1 MKAKNL
7 LLSLAIVLI
16 ALISGCSS
24 DQSMDTTA
32 TVPVVNVTS
41 PLNSAINTPLDQ
53 VIAVTFN
60 EAINPSTTQTVFTL
74 QQGTTVVP
82 GTVSTNGA
90 TITFTP
96 ASPLAPN
103 TTYTATVTVSSVDL
117 LGHAT
122 LQSTNTW
129 TFSTGGFVTPSVI
142 STDPAPNATGVFIN
156 KNVSATFNMPM
167 NASTIN
173 GTTFTVMQGTTPVAG
188 NVSYDGTNAIFNP
201 NVDFAINTQYTAT
214 ITTGAKNIQGTT
226 IAKNYVW
233 KFTTGSVLA
242 AKVLSTDPLNNA
254 TNVAANK
261 VISIN
266 FSMPMDVSTFTSANI
281 TLKSGTTTIL
291 GNLTYNL
298 TKDVAYFTPSSN
310 LLLNTTYTATVTTAV
325 KNAAGVPL
333 ANNYI
338 WSFNTN
344 VPVTGSL
351 VDLKSV
357 ARFGIISGVGV
368 SNNAGFSQIRNMDVG
383 ISPGVRSSI
392 TGFPPATIVN
402 GAIYAS
408 DDIAPAG
415 TAAMLTQAKKD
426 LTDAYLFVEGASYSA
441 PIGIAGDQGGK
452 TLVAGI
458 YKSTS
463 TLLVQNGNLTLSGSA
478 TDVWIFQIASA
489 FTTVGGA
496 GGNIVLAGGA
506 LAKNVYWQTGSSATI
521 GNYTNF
527 QGNVLALQSI
537 TMGSHATAT
546 GRMLARNG
554 AVVMTDTN
562 IITKP

>member
-7 LLSLAIVLI
+7 LLTLAIVLI
-16 ALISGCSS
+16 ALISGCSEDLS
-24 DQSMDTTA
+24 TDTTA
-32 TVPVVNVTS
+32 TVPVVNITS
-41 PLNSAINTPLDQ
+41 PLNSAINVPLDQ

-60 EAINPSTTQTVFTL
+60 EAINSSTTQTTFTL

-82 GTVSTNGA
+82 GTVSTTGA

-96 ASPLAPN
+96 ASPLAAN

-122 LQSTNTW
+122 LQSTTTW
-129 TFSTGGFVTPSVI
+129 TFSTGGFVTPSVS
-142 STDPAPNATGVFIN
+142 STDPAPNATAVFIN
-156 KNVSATFNMPM
+156 KNISATFNMPM

-173 GTTFTVMQGTTPVAG
+173 GTTFTVMLGTTPVAG

-226 IAKNYVW
+226 LAKNYVW

-266 FSMPMDVSTFTSANI
+266 FSMPMDVSTFTNTNI

-291 GNLTYNL
+291 GNVTYNP

-310 LLLNTTYTATVTTAV
+310 LLLNTTYTATVSTAV
-325 KNAAGVPL
+325 KNATGVPL
-333 ANNYI
+333 ANNYT

-344 VPVTGSL
+344 VPVMGSL
-351 VDLKSV
+351 VNLNSV
-357 ARFGIISGVGV
+357 ARFGIIAGVGV
-368 SNNAGFSQIRNMDVG
+368 SNNAGFSEIRNMDVG

-392 TGFPPATIVN
+392 TGFPPAKIVN

-408 DDIAPAG
+408 DDVAPAG

-463 TLLVQNGNLTLSGSA
+463 TLLVQNGDLTLSGSA

>member
-142 STDPAPNATGVFIN
+142 STDPTPNATGVFIN

>member
-7 LLSLAIVLI
+7 LLTLAIVFI

-24 DQSMDTTA
+24 DQSTDA
-32 TVPVVNVTS
+32 NAIVPVVNITS

-53 VIAVTFN
+53 VISVTFN
-60 EAINPSTTQTVFTL
+60 EAINSSTTQTTFTL
-74 QQGTTVVP
+74 QQGTTLVP
-82 GTVSTNGA
+82 GTVSTTGA
-90 TITFTP
+90 TMTFTP
-96 ASPLAPN
+96 SAPLAAN

-122 LQSTNTW
+122 LQSTTNW
-129 TFSTGGFVTPSVI
+129 TFSTGGFVTPSVS
-142 STDPAPNATGVFIN
+142 STDPTPNAISVFIN

-188 NVSYDGTNAIFNP
+188 IVSYDGTNASFNP
-201 NVDFAINTQYTAT
+201 NSDFAINTQYTAT

-226 IAKNYVW
+226 LAKNYVW
-233 KFTTGSVLA
+233 KFTTGNVLA
-242 AKVLSTDPLNNA
+242 PKVLSTDPLNNA

-261 VISIN
+261 VININ
-266 FSMPMDVSTFTSANI
+266 FSMPMDVSTLTNTNI
-281 TLKSGTTTIL
+281 TLKAGTATIL
-291 GNLTYNL
+291 GNVTYNL

-333 ANNYI
+333 ANNYN

-344 VPVTGSL
+344 VPVMGSVVNL
-351 VDLKSV
+351 NSV
-357 ARFGIISGVGV
+357 ARFGIIAGVGV
-368 SNNAGFSQIRNMDVG
+368 SNNAGFSEIRNMDVG

-392 TGFPPATIVN
+392 TGFPPAKIVN

-408 DDIAPAG
+408 DDVAPAG

-562 IITKP
+562 IISKP